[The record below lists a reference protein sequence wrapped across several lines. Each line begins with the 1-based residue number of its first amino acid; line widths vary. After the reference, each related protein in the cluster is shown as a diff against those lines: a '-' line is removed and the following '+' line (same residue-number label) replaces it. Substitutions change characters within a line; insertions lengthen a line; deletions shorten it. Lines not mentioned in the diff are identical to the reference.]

1 MFVKDGGITDILSF
15 IVHVYS
21 VHVFIASTKQLCFPF
36 GEGGGGQGRVLFER
50 GIAMQHRSRVHWY
63 M

>member
-21 VHVFIASTKQLCFPF
+21 VHVFIASTKQLCFPL
-36 GEGGGGQGRVLFER
+36 GEEGWKGGGKE
-50 GIAMQHRSRVHWY
+50 GICLKGG
-63 M
+63 

>member
-1 MFVKDGGITDILSF
+1 MCVKDGGITDILSF

-36 GEGGGGQGRVLFER
+36 GEGGGGKEGFCLK
-50 GIAMQHRSRVHWY
+50 GG
-63 M
+63 